1 MSEAL
6 AVNLRRL
13 RKVRKLT
20 QAELAKR
27 AGISRNAFRSIETGD
42 SKPRKSTFYSIAK
55 ALDVSVF
62 DLVRDIPAVGNMRF
76 RTSRKPTSWEKA
88 EREQISVE
96 VALWLLD
103 YNSIEEITGERRPYD
118 FKGIQFDRNDPVESA
133 YTARAILML
142 DDEDYIRD
150 FSSLIQW
157 AGIKLLLIDSRLKG
171 FNGLS
176 VGSDGAGP
184 AVIVNAG
191 DRIPVED
198 QIFAAAH
205 ELGHLL
211 MHPESYDS
219 SIIEENDD
227 QKKEAATFANYLLMP
242 ILQFD
247 NKWRECRGMDWV
259 DSVLHIKRLFSVSYK
274 AVLDRLVAE
283 SLADSDIHRAFISAY
298 NNRYDGR
305 LVFREESE
313 AYPARSVEP
322 SSMDKTDFFEN
333 RLARLVMN
341 ALDNHEITMSRAA
354 EILGITANEVRR
366 RVWER
371 YSFDSDG

>member
-20 QAELAKR
+20 QTELAKR
-27 AGISRNAFRSIETGD
+27 AGISRNAFRSIETGA

-76 RTSRKPTSWEKA
+76 RTSQKPTSWEKA

-157 AGIKLLLIDSRLKG
+157 AGIKLLLIDSKLKG
-171 FNGLS
+171 FGGLS
-176 VGSDGAGP
+176 VGSDAAGP

-227 QKKEAATFANYLLMP
+227 QKKEADTFANYLLMP

-283 SLADSDIHRAFISAY
+283 GLADSDIHRAFVSAY

-305 LVFREESE
+305 LVFREEPE

-322 SSMDKTDFFEN
+322 SSMDKTDFIED
-333 RLARLVMN
+333 RLARLAMD
-341 ALDNHEITMSRAA
+341 ALDKHQITMSRAA
-354 EILGITANEVRR
+354 EILNITVTAVRK
-366 RVWER
+366 RVLEW
-371 YSFDSDG
+371 DSLT